1 MTRAAKATLT
11 ISAAICAFTVYG
23 VHWLQFKERDDMY
36 QGVLKDEAR
45 IAEKKRQR
53 EAEFQESMKKRELY
67 ERYQEVGS
75 AKEPDTAKQ

>member
-1 MTRAAKATLT
+1 MTRAAKLTLT
-11 ISAAICAFTVYG
+11 VSAALCAFTVYG

-45 IAEKKRQR
+45 IAKKKLQR
-53 EAEFQESMKKRELY
+53 EADLQESIRKRELY

-75 AKEPDTAKQ
+75 ADVVGAKQ